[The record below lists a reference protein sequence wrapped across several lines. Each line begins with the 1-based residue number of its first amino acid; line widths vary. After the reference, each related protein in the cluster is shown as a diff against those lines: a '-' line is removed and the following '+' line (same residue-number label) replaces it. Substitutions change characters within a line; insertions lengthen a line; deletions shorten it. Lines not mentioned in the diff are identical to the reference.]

1 MYEILTKNS
10 KKDQTAD
17 LIFPQLE
24 KQGRNAPPKNL
35 PSLKN

>member
-1 MYEILTKNS
+1 MYDILTKNS

-24 KQGRNAPPKNL
+24 KQGKNETPKLL
-35 PSLKN
+35 PA